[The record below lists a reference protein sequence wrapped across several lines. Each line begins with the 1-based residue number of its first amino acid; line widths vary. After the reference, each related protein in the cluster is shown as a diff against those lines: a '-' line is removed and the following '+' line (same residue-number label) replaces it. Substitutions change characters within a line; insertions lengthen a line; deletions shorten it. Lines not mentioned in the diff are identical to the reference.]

1 MNADA
6 PASAR
11 GMSYEQ
17 ARGLILAAGAV
28 VLGLLALFMYLRR
41 VETVEVVAVLLFF
54 PVFVAL
60 LMWDWIGGGISAL
73 VAGGI
78 YVALRSPA
86 IHAVGAGK
94 FSGLIASR
102 LVGLLVFGLIG
113 GWANSQLRASLTKLD
128 LYDQVD
134 DATGLF
140 NARYFVQETG
150 LEEARATRYK
160 TFFAVS
166 VVDIPLA
173 WFAPLGRR
181 QQARL
186 LRELGRILR
195 ESVRTVDRAVH
206 CVARDSHRVAVILPE
221 TGADGA
227 RLFADRLAV
236 RLSEW
241 LTSQGVTGDLTLQAR
256 VVTFPGDDGTLHQ
269 LREEFAA
276 VDHFEHPLVPEL
288 TVQEPSPSP
297 S

>member
-1 MNADA
+1 MKTET

-17 ARGLILAAGAV
+17 ARGLILAAGAI

-60 LMWDWIGGGISAL
+60 LLWDWVGGGISAL

-102 LVGLLVFGLIG
+102 LLGLLAFGLIG
-113 GWANSQLRASLTKLD
+113 GLANSQLRASLTKLD
-128 LYDQVD
+128 LYDQID
-134 DATGLF
+134 DDTGLF
-140 NARYFVQETG
+140 NARYFVQETD
-150 LEEARATRYK
+150 LEAARATRYK
-160 TFFAVS
+160 TFFAVA

-173 WFAPLGRR
+173 WFAPLARR

-206 CVARDSHRVAVILPE
+206 SVVRGNHRLAVILPE

-227 RLFADRLAV
+227 RLFADRLAG

-241 LTSQGVTGDLTLQAR
+241 LAGQGVSVDVALAAR
-256 VVTFPGDDGTLHQ
+256 VVSFPGDDGTLLE

-276 VDHFEHPLVPEL
+276 IDHIEHPLSPEL
-288 TVQEPSPSP
+288 TVQPASPSP